1 MKTESINIELTD
13 KTALGVLSYTAGVVL
28 LLVVIALGQSVQAI
42 QVLSEDEMR
51 DSRELLVTD
60 NTAGITSDQL
70 TYLQRENEYGNNNA
84 QSPQTP
90 SLLTISSQQTVIQD
104 ARRAV
109 QDRTTDVLQQRR
121 LEYRKSMLAKDP
133 TVLWIRDLSQ

>member
-51 DSRELLVTD
+51 DSRELLVMD